1 MMKEYKNEGHQKG
14 TPDRYLSFRFVVM
27 MEEIP

>member
-1 MMKEYKNEGHQKG
+1 MMKEYKNEGHQMA
-14 TPDRYLSFRFVVM
+14 TPDRYLRFRFVVM